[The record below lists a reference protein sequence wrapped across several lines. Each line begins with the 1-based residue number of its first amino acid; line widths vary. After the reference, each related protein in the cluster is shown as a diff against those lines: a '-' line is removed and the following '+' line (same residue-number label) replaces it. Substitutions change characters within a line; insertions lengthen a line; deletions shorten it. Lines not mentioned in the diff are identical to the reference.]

1 MGVSGI
7 INFYQNR
14 IILLDNTINIVM
26 SQEPETYPEIDDETH
41 NKICELC
48 ELGDELAEQQNWA
61 EAIANYNLAFELIPE
76 PADSYS
82 AATWIYTAIGDAY
95 FLSGDYENA
104 RNEFKNALL
113 SASGIENSFIQ
124 MRYGQ
129 SLLETGDIER
139 AENFLAQVYLAEG
152 EEIFTEED
160 PKYMNFLKTI
170 IDWI

>member
-1 MGVSGI
+1 M
-7 INFYQNR
+7 NWLN
-14 IILLDNTINIVM
+14 
-26 SQEPETYPEIDDETH
+26 
-41 NKICELC
+41 NKTK
-48 ELGDELAEQQNWA
+48 A

-76 PADSYS
+76 PADNYS

-113 SASGIENSFIQ
+113 SAYGLENSFIH

-152 EEIFTEED
+152 EEIFAEED